1 MLVIAGGILLALLI
15 LWMLPELLG
24 LAGILVVGLLVVAGL
39 LVVFAIGGGEGVL
52 VALLVGGL
60 YLIVDNAD
68 KSKRSSFPLTTASD
82 ALNVSAENNKNPE
95 LNWEG
100 LVFFWSLY
108 RCTDP
113 QQFLNYLKLLFTVAI
128 GDRRQLNRKR
138 EMNAIVCKAK
148 EAEFRVLERDKL
160 RREAAIAA
168 TEAHSLRL
176 ENEVRVKADKAL
188 ASLENRLDA
197 KLEVFIEEQL
207 IVLIRKDLEL
217 TVKTVDDR
225 SIVVIDI
232 DKRAVIGEP
241 LCNVNQHTAE
251 LSGKLA
257 PMSVSKA
264 SRVVHKLVRKALLK

>member
-68 KSKRSSFPLTTASD
+68 KSKRSSFPPTTASD

-160 RREAAIAA
+160 RRQAAIAA

-241 LCNVNQHTAE
+241 LCNVNQYTAE

>member
-24 LAGILVVGLLVVAGL
+24 LAGLLVVGLLVLAGL
-39 LVVFAIGGGEGVL
+39 SVVFAIGGGEGVL
-52 VALLVGGL
+52 VALVVGGL
-60 YLIVDNAD
+60 FLLVDKVD
-68 KSKRSSFPLTTASD
+68 KSKRSAFPLTTALD
-82 ALNVSAENNKNPE
+82 ALNGSAEINKDRE
-95 LNWEG
+95 LNWDG
-100 LVFFWSLY
+100 LGFFWSLY

-138 EMNAIVCKAK
+138 EMNAIVCEAK
-148 EAEFRVLERDKL
+148 EAEFRVLERDNL

-168 TEAHSLRL
+168 TEARSFRL
-176 ENEVRVKADKAL
+176 ESEARLKADKAL
-188 ASLENRLDA
+188 DSLENRLNA

-207 IVLIRKDLEL
+207 IVLIREDLEL
-217 TVKTVDDR
+217 SVKTIEDR

-251 LSGKLA
+251 FAEKLA
-257 PMSVSKA
+257 PMSVSKT
-264 SRVVHKLVRKALLK
+264 SRVVHKLVRKALL

>member
-60 YLIVDNAD
+60 YLIVDKVD
-68 KSKRSSFPLTTASD
+68 KSKRSSFPLATASD
-82 ALNVSAENNKNPE
+82 ALNGSAENNKDPE

-100 LVFFWSLY
+100 LGFFWSLY
-108 RCTDP
+108 RCTDS

>member
-60 YLIVDNAD
+60 YLIVDKVD
-68 KSKRSSFPLTTASD
+68 KSKRSSFPLATASD
-82 ALNVSAENNKNPE
+82 ALNGSAENNKDPE

-100 LVFFWSLY
+100 LGFFWSLY

-160 RREAAIAA
+160 RREAAIVA